1 LPLPQSGILA
11 FEEYIPY
18 PNQYL
23 ASQYGFDPRVLSSFS
38 AQLYLRKNLNQVH
51 QVLYDPSKSQQGPL
65 PQVPGLDAEFNI
77 FKYIEEALDIS
88 RFVPPEFTFDLND
101 PPATDILSAR
111 LRAKYWGALMITFRP
126 FIRQIL
132 HFNEKRT
139 ALSSPVPISGDFRS
153 EISVPVIGPEAKTES
168 DIDPRVIENAEKG
181 VYALI
186 QSTKAFHGLGPQR
199 FIITNVFGTAH
210 A

>member
-1 LPLPQSGILA
+1 MPLPQSGILA
-11 FEEYIPY
+11 FEENIPY

-23 ASQYGFDPRVLSSFS
+23 ASQYGFDPRVLASFS

-51 QVLYDPSKSQQGPL
+51 QVLYDPNKSQQSPL
-65 PQVPGLDAEFNI
+65 PLVPGLDAEFNI
-77 FKYIEEALDIS
+77 FKYIEEALDM
-88 RFVPPEFTFDLND
+88 RFVPPEFKFGLND
-101 PPATDILSAR
+101 PPATDLLSAR
-111 LRAKYWGALMITFRP
+111 LRAKYWGARVITFRP

-132 HFNEKRT
+132 HFNENRT
-139 ALSSPVPISGDFRS
+139 AVNSPAPISGDFRS
-153 EISVPVIGPEAKTES
+153 EITVPVIAPEATTEN
-168 DIDPRVIENAEKG
+168 DIDPKVIENAQKG
-181 VYALI
+181 VDALI